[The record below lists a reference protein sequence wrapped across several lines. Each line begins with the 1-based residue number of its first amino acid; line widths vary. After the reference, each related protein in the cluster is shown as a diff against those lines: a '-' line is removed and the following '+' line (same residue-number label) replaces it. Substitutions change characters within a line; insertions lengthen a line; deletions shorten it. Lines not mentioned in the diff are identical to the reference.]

1 MASILGKTRA
11 LIKVISSKDLG
22 MVMEFGVVILK
33 KVKLM
38 KVIICSIKNMDM
50 EYIPGEMDIIIKEIL
65 LKI

>member
-11 LIKVISSKDLG
+11 LIKVISNKDLG

-50 EYIPGEMDIIIKEIL
+50 EYILGEMDIIIKEIL